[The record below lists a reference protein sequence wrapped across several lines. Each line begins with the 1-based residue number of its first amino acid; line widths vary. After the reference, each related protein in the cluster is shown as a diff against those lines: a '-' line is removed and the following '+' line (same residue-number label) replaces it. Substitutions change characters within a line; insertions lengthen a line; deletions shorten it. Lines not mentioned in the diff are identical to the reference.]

1 MLFLCDKSF
10 DKRPNIRE
18 VTKVWDMRKMD
29 SCWHFSLTAWRKS
42 QVIFINRV
50 IYIFSHKYGKNLSSK
65 ETTHAQTKHQES
77 STCLQALRERNVG
90 PSPQVTDPFHPLSL
104 MCNKYVSRCGTM
116 CIWNCACAH
125 VEKEKWFEH
134 SRWYSRNGKVL
145 KSDRNGN
152 LVFRVIWGDIWCF
165 HSCDQSLCFWSR
177 TKENVKNSI
186 PGGFIGATNMA
197 AVPLFM
203 AAVRSRANTIMNE
216 MASKCRACSFVC
228 RG

>member
-18 VTKVWDMRKMD
+18 VTEVWDMRKMD

-65 ETTHAQTKHQES
+65 ETTHAQTKYQES

-116 CIWNCACAH
+116 CIWNCACAL

-152 LVFRVIWGDIWCF
+152 LVFRVIWGDGVFTHVINHYVFEAEQKKTLRIQFPEDLLGPPTW
-165 HSCDQSLCFWSR
+165 L
-177 TKENVKNSI
+177 
-186 PGGFIGATNMA
+186 P
-197 AVPLFM
+197 
-203 AAVRSRANTIMNE
+203 
-216 MASKCRACSFVC
+216 FVC
-228 RG
+228 LWPPWGHVQTL